1 MSAFLEGYED
11 VNARITRIHV
21 EFPTCRI
28 ITHIEDID
36 IVKGYVLIK
45 AEFFKEFEDH
55 VPSFT
60 DFALE
65 MRSDRGVN
73 LHFWVENGI
82 TSAIGR
88 VIGLASP
95 SKDPKMLARPTRQ
108 DMEKVERLSASDV
121 SELKKTD
128 AWTSIPSFDTKEAAE
143 SGGIPTLAN
152 AIEEVKNV
160 LGGQPIINDPLGCRH
175 GQRNFRTGKNGNTG
189 NTWGGWFCPNGIVS
203 HQCEVTW
210 GAVGSDGKWMVKK

>member
-1 MSAFLEGYED
+1 MSNFLEGYED
-11 VNARITRIHV
+11 VNARITRIHE
-21 EFPTCRI
+21 EFKSCRI

-36 IVKGYVLIK
+36 VAKGYVLVK

-60 DFALE
+60 DYALE

-95 SKDPKMLARPTRQ
+95 SKDPKTAARPTRQ
-108 DMEKVERLSASDV
+108 DMEKVERLSTSDV
-121 SELKKTD
+121 SELKKSD
-128 AWTSIPSFDTKEAAE
+128 AWTSIPSWDTKEAAE
-143 SGGIPTLAN
+143 NAGMPTLGT
-152 AIEEVKNV
+152 AIDTIKDS
-160 LGGQPIINDPLGCRH
+160 LGGAIVEDPTQCKH
-175 GQRNFRTGKNGNTG
+175 GERNFRSGVSKKTNKPYA
-189 NTWGGWFCPNGIVS
+189 GWYCPNGIVS
-203 HQCEVTW
+203 HQCEVVW
-210 GAVGSDGKWMVKK
+210 GVLGSDGTWTVQK